1 MKHVI
6 GFHSCNL
13 GHGGEDMRAVYSSPL
28 QTVAMVD
35 LPLSCL
41 LVYVKLHEIGNK
53 IRLKWGDYSLLD
65 AKLIFYF
72 FANSAELRI
81 YRSKILFYFHNNKL
95 LVTILM

>member
-1 MKHVI
+1 MYSEVNYEADEGLCNTWLSMEHVI

-13 GHGGEDMRAVYSSPL
+13 GHGGEDMGAVYSSPL

-53 IRLKWGDYSLLD
+53 IRLNGQTIVSWMQSLQT
-65 AKLIFYF
+65 
-72 FANSAELRI
+72 
-81 YRSKILFYFHNNKL
+81 L
-95 LVTILM
+95 LN